1 MYRLYEYRPSGNC
14 YKGRLAM
21 HLLDVPHMLRHAGM
35 ISAGLLL
42 GLAIAWLLGPW
53 WHSRE
58 TSPET
63 RISGDDM
70 ASNSDRNEI
79 RAVLEMFEAA
89 WNAMDAERAA
99 LVYTDPHFDVNATP
113 QEETRQA
120 TVEKLERY
128 YREFDTQIS
137 VTSDEVIV
145 LGDHAVQR
153 GEFILK
159 STPRTGGA
167 IAETRRRYVEVLKKD
182 AKGDWAV
189 YWGIDGPLAGAPSPE
204 KSE

>member
-1 MYRLYEYRPSGNC
+1 
-14 YKGRLAM
+14 
-21 HLLDVPHMLRHAGM
+21 M

-42 GLAIAWLLGPW
+42 GLTIAWMPGPW
-53 WHSRE
+53 WHARE
-58 TSPET
+58 TRPET

-70 ASNSDRNEI
+70 ANNSDQNEI
-79 RAVLEMFEAA
+79 RAVLERFVAA
-89 WNAMDAERAA
+89 WNAMDADRAA

-120 TVEKLERY
+120 TVEKFARY
-128 YREFDTQIS
+128 FREFDTQIS
-137 VTSDEVIV
+137 VSSDEVIV
-145 LGDHAVQR
+145 LGDYAVQR
-153 GEFILK
+153 GEFMLI

-167 IAETRRRYVEVLKKD
+167 VTEARRRYVEVLKKD

-189 YWGIDGPLAGAPSPE
+189 YWGIDGPLAGTPSPE

>member
-1 MYRLYEYRPSGNC
+1 
-14 YKGRLAM
+14 
-21 HLLDVPHMLRHAGM
+21 M

-42 GLAIAWLLGPW
+42 GLTIAWILEPC
-53 WHSRE
+53 WHARG

-63 RISGDDM
+63 QISGGDM
-70 ASNSDRNEI
+70 ANNSDQNEI
-79 RAVLEMFEAA
+79 RAVLERFVEA

-99 LVYTDPHFDVNATP
+99 LVYTDLHFDVNATP

-120 TVEKLERY
+120 TVEKFEQY
-128 YREFDTQIS
+128 YRQFETQIS

-145 LGDHAVQR
+145 LGDYAVQR

-167 IAETRRRYVEVLKKD
+167 STAARRRYVEVLKKD